1 MSTLIEIARVVAL
14 FGAVVFGA
22 TYHLLAP
29 WWRSQVGQNLMTM
42 TGAAALLLV
51 LGTLQTLLAPGR
63 AFTDAYFGQSAL
75 RLIAFVA
82 LGAAFWWRW
91 VLLIRA
97 QVPHRHDPVP
107 PAV

>member
-1 MSTLIEIARVVAL
+1 MSTLIEITRVIAL

-42 TGAAALLLV
+42 TGGVALLLTLGV
-51 LGTLQTLLAPGR
+51 LQMILAPG
-63 AFTDAYFGQSAL
+63 TPPVDAYFGHSTL
-75 RLIAFVA
+75 RLLAFIA
-82 LGAAFWWRW
+82 LGVAFWWRW

-97 QVPHRHDPVP
+97 QVPRRHDPEVP
-107 PAV
+107 AH